1 MSEKPIYL
9 TTKRLLYNLA
19 RVDFDYGRITEQEL
33 NKFKT
38 QWEAEYNDEQIQARL
53 EKKYQK

>member
-19 RVDFDYGRITEQEL
+19 RVDFDYGRIDKEEL
-33 NKFKT
+33 NRRKKD
-38 QWEAEYNDEQIQARL
+38 WETEYNDDTIQARL